1 MTGLRTRQKADRK
14 RRILAASTQLFRS
27 SGYRHVRIED
37 IAEIAE
43 VSVGTVYNYYTTK
56 GDILIA
62 IVAMEVE
69 EVLAAGETLLAT
81 PPAGMREALQALI
94 SHYYNH
100 SLNYLS
106 KEMWRAAMALSIEAP
121 LTPNGV
127 LYHQL
132 DERLRA
138 QVQALLASGQA
149 QGEIDAQM
157 DTDALGDLL
166 FNSLNMMFVEFV
178 SDDAMTLKALNAR
191 LSRQLDAMTQVWTSA
206 AQVPA

>member
-14 RRILAASTQLFRS
+14 RRILKASMLLFRR

-37 IAEIAE
+37 IAEVAE
-43 VSVGTVYNYYTTK
+43 VSVGTVYNYYATK

-69 EVLAAGETLLAT
+69 EVLAAGEALLAT
-81 PPAGMREALQALI
+81 PPVAMRGALQALI
-94 SHYYNH
+94 SHYYDH

-132 DERLRA
+132 DDRLRA

-149 QGEIDAQM
+149 QGEVDPRL

-178 SDDAMTLKALNAR
+178 SDDAMTLEALKLR
-191 LSRQLDAMTQVWTSA
+191 LSRQLDAMTRVWASA
-206 AQVPA
+206 AHGTA

>member
-1 MTGLRTRQKADRK
+1 LSGLRTRQKADRK
-14 RRILAASTQLFRS
+14 RRILKASMLLFRR

-43 VSVGTVYNYYTTK
+43 VSVGTVYNYYATK

-69 EVLAAGETLLAT
+69 EVLAAGEALLAS
-81 PPAGMREALQALI
+81 PPAAMRDALQALI
-94 SHYYNH
+94 NHYYDH
-100 SLNYLS
+100 SLNYLT

-149 QGEIDAQM
+149 QEEIDQRL
-157 DTDALGDLL
+157 DSDALGDLL

-178 SDDAMTLKALNAR
+178 SDDAMSLEALKSR
-191 LSRQLDAMTQVWTSA
+191 LSRQLDAMTWVWTQA
-206 AQVPA
+206 TA

>member
-14 RRILAASTQLFRS
+14 RRILKASMLLFRR

-43 VSVGTVYNYYTTK
+43 VSVGTVYNYYATK

-69 EVLAAGETLLAT
+69 EVLAAGEALLAS
-81 PPAGMREALQALI
+81 PPAGMRDALQALI
-94 SHYYNH
+94 NHYYDH

-149 QGEIDAQM
+149 QGEIDPRL
-157 DTDALGDLL
+157 DSDALGDLL
-166 FNSLNMMFVEFV
+166 FNGLNMMFVEFV
-178 SDDAMTLKALNAR
+178 SDDAMSLEALKSR
-191 LSRQLDAMTQVWTSA
+191 LSRQLDAMTRVWTHA
-206 AQVPA
+206 TA

>member
-1 MTGLRTRQKADRK
+1 MG
-14 RRILAASTQLFRS
+14 LFRR

-43 VSVGTVYNYYTTK
+43 VSVGTVYNYYATK
-56 GDILIA
+56 GDTLIA

-81 PPAGMREALQALI
+81 APADMRTALQTLI
-94 SHYYNH
+94 DHYYDH

-149 QGEIDAQM
+149 TGEIDARL
-157 DTDALGDLL
+157 DSEALGDLL
-166 FNSLNMMFVEFV
+166 FNSLNMMFMEFV
-178 SDDAMTLKALNAR
+178 SDDAMSLEALKSR
-191 LSRQLDAMTQVWTSA
+191 LSRQLDAMTQVWP
-206 AQVPA
+206 PATA

>member
-1 MTGLRTRQKADRK
+1 MSGLRTRQKADRK
-14 RRILAASTQLFRS
+14 RRILKASMLLFRR

-43 VSVGTVYNYYTTK
+43 VSVGTVYNYYATK

-69 EVLAAGETLLAT
+69 EVLAAGEALLAS
-81 PPAGMREALQALI
+81 PPAAMRDALQALI
-94 SHYYNH
+94 NHYYDH
-100 SLNYLS
+100 SLNYLT

-149 QGEIDAQM
+149 QEEIDQRL
-157 DTDALGDLL
+157 DSDALGDLL

-178 SDDAMTLKALNAR
+178 SDDAMSLEALKSR
-191 LSRQLDAMTQVWTSA
+191 LSRQLDAMTWVWTQA
-206 AQVPA
+206 TA